1 MQHGCHTL
9 TPRPH
14 PWEPRILDVACG
26 DLLKLADPACCECHR
41 ARGDMPGEQLLALGA
56 KLHPGASLP
65 AAQS

>member
-26 DLLKLADPACCECHR
+26 YLLKLADPACCECHR
-41 ARGDMPGEQLLALGA
+41 ARGDMPGEQLLALGQ

-65 AAQS
+65 VAQS